1 MWSKIKT
8 GIGITIALLM
18 LSSVTIFHP
27 KDITENIL
35 MKLISLPE
43 PQVIEPFLGHDRPLE
58 EALRA
63 VSADSI
69 SNTVKTLSSYTSR
82 VVGYAGADSAY
93 EYLKAEFEEIGL
105 EDIRTETFPV
115 TVPMD
120 KGSKL
125 TVLET
130 GEEIPLHALWPNL
143 VRTPTTPR
151 EGLTGPI
158 VYGGK
163 GEFGEFNGYDIQG
176 SVVLMDFDSQDRFIN
191 ARMLGASA
199 IVFFD
204 NGRVTRSEAEL
215 KFMGLPLNVP
225 RYWVDKAHVPGLLE
239 LAESGTNQVNVQARM
254 DWEVVEGKNIFGW
267 IPGLDEEMPNARDET
282 RTKWKDYT
290 IVIESYY
297 DAMSVVPG
305 LAPGAES
312 ATGVAAPSSSN
323 RSPSA

>member
-43 PQVIEPFLGHDRPLE
+43 PQEIQPFLGHDRPLE

-115 TVPMD
+115 TVPID

-130 GEEIPLHALWPNL
+130 GEEIPLYALWPNL

-151 EGLTGPI
+151 EGPDRSDRIRRQGGIRRIQRVRHARQRRTHGFRLAGTG
-158 VYGGK
+158 
-163 GEFGEFNGYDIQG
+163 
-176 SVVLMDFDSQDRFIN
+176 SSM
-191 ARMLGASA
+191 
-199 IVFFD
+199 
-204 NGRVTRSEAEL
+204 
-215 KFMGLPLNVP
+215 
-225 RYWVDKAHVPGLLE
+225 PGC
-239 LAESGTNQVNVQARM
+239 
-254 DWEVVEGKNIFGW
+254 W
-267 IPGLDEEMPNARDET
+267 
-282 RTKWKDYT
+282 
-290 IVIESYY
+290 
-297 DAMSVVPG
+297 
-305 LAPGAES
+305 AP
-312 ATGVAAPSSSN
+312 APSYSSTTDG
-323 RSPSA
+323 